1 MAYEFRLP
9 DIGEGLTE
17 GEIVKWHAAEG
28 DSVAENQPLVNVL
41 TDKAEVEIPS
51 PKTGTIRKIFFKS
64 GEKVAVGAV
73 LVEIDSADGAAFP
86 SAGAPAPSAGAAA
99 PARVPGAC
107 ASSGP
112 SVSATPAVRKLASEL
127 KVDLAALRGTGPGG
141 RVTEEDV
148 KKAARSSG
156 GGEEPAG
163 PVERVPFKG
172 VRRRTAEKMSLSA
185 RTIPHV
191 THADEA
197 DATELAA
204 LREKL
209 KPEAEKKGVKL
220 TYLAFILRALV
231 PALKEFPGLNSSL
244 DEAKEEVVLKKH
256 YHIGFAVA
264 AEQGLYVPVLR
275 DADKKDLWQ
284 LAREVSELSNKAR
297 ENKLAPAELSGGTFS
312 VTSVGS
318 VGGLWATP
326 IILHPQSAILGIM
339 KMQERP
345 VAREGKV
352 VVRTMLNLALSF
364 DHRLLDGAEAAS
376 FMNALIKRLEAPGSL
391 L

>member
-17 GEIVKWHAAEG
+17 GEVVKWHVAEG

-51 PKTGTIRKIFFKS
+51 PKTGTIRKILFKS
-64 GEKVAVGAV
+64 GDKVEVGAV
-73 LVEIDSADGAAFP
+73 LVEIDSADGAAAKP
-86 SAGAPAPSAGAAA
+86 QAAAA
-99 PARVPGAC
+99 PARVPGASV
-107 ASSGP
+107 SSGAP
-112 SVSATPAVRKLASEL
+112 HAASGTQVSATPAVRKLAAEL
-127 KVDLAALRGTGPGG
+127 KLDLASVAATGPGG
-141 RVTEEDV
+141 RITEEDV
-148 KKAARSSG
+148 RKAVRSAAPAEAS
-156 GGEEPAG
+156 AG

-172 VRRRTAEKMSLSA
+172 VRRRTAEKMTLAA

-191 THADEA
+191 THGDEA

-209 KPEAEKKGVKL
+209 KGEAEKKGVKL
-220 TYLAFILRALV
+220 TYLAFLLRALV
-231 PALKEFPGLNSSL
+231 PTLKEFPNLNASL
-244 DEAKEEVVLKKH
+244 DEGKEEIVLKKH

-284 LAREVSELSNKAR
+284 LAREIAELSGKAR
-297 ENKLAPAELSGGTFS
+297 ENKLGPAELSGGTFS
-312 VTSVGS
+312 VTSIGS
-318 VGGLWATP
+318 IGGLWATP
-326 IILHPQSAILGIM
+326 IILHPQSAILGVM

-345 VAREGKV
+345 VARGGKV
-352 VVRTMLNLALSF
+352 AVRTMLNLALSF
-364 DHRLLDGAEAAS
+364 DHRLLDGAEAAA
-376 FMNALIKRLEAPGSL
+376 FMNAFIKRLEAPASL
-391 L
+391 V